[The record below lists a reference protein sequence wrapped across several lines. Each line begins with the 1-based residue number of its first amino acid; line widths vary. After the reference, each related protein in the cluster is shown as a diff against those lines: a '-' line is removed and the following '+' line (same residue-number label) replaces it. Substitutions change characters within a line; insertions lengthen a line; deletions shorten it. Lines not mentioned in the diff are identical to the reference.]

1 MSIFWGL
8 EKERCVTRGCPQAGA
23 VDPLIINLLDD
34 DDNEEENQIVQTRAL
49 SGKRLISLNS
59 GQTIYVLYGE

>member
-1 MSIFWGL
+1 M
-8 EKERCVTRGCPQAGA
+8 TRGCPQAGA